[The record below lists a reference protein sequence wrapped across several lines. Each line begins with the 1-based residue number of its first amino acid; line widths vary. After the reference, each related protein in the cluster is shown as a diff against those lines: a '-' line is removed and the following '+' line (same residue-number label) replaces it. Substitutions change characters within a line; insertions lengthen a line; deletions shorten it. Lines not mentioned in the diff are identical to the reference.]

1 MKTKHA
7 QAHMK
12 TAYNYASLSYATR
25 RKVGCVIIK
34 DNSIISIGWNGMAP
48 GEDNNCEDENGKT
61 KPGCI
66 HAEDNAL
73 RKLTRSHESAVG
85 STVFVTLV
93 PCELCA
99 PRLVEAKVSKVY
111 YCEYKPKHQVGID
124 FLLRHGVEV
133 EQLVLQEE

>member
-1 MKTKHA
+1 MKTTHA

-25 RKVGCVIIK
+25 RKVGCVIVK
-34 DNSIISIGWNGMAP
+34 DDSIISIGWNGVPA
-48 GEDNNCEDENGKT
+48 GEDNCCEDENGKT
-61 KPGCI
+61 KATVI
-66 HAEDNAL
+66 HAEDNCL

-85 STVFVTLV
+85 ASVFVTLA

-124 FLLRHGVEV
+124 FLLRNGVEV
-133 EQLVLQEE
+133 EQMVLQEE